1 MDLGYTRVSDLGA
14 RLIGKAFSRVLGG
27 RQLSSAEGSRCKN
40 VIVIIVGFRYLFYVP
55 GKASVAGLGRLFES
69 FLGCVWCLGQGLKK
83 YMQNLSK

>member
-40 VIVIIVGFRYLFYVP
+40 VIVIIVGFRYLFHVP
-55 GKASVAGLGRLFES
+55 GEAPVAGVGRLFES
-69 FLGCVWCLGQGLKK
+69 FLSCVWSLEHGLE
-83 YMQNLSK
+83 M